1 MVVHSNQPI
10 ALRALLVSWMKRYP
24 LTPLENEVVLVQSNG
39 IAQWLKLALAADV
52 DDGGCGI
59 AAALDAQLPSRF
71 LWQAYRAV
79 LGEQAVPLT
88 SPFDKSLLIWR
99 LMRLLPALLS
109 EPVFLPLRR
118 FLQRDSDLRKRYQLA
133 ERLADL
139 FDQYQ
144 VYRADWLGA
153 WAEGDDTIVTS
164 RKGRQPIAETLRW
177 QPRLWRALLDDVA
190 AEAGARGSDNPG
202 SGTSRAEVHRRFMA
216 AVAERA
222 DEPRPAGLP
231 RRLMVFGIS
240 SLPQQALEVLSA
252 LANWVQ
258 VLMCVHNP
266 CEHYWAN
273 IIADKDL
280 LRAER
285 IRQHVK
291 PGMPEQIDEGALH
304 LYAHPL
310 LAAWGKQGRDFIGL
324 LDAHDARE
332 RYEHQFTAISERI
345 DLFESNGDATLLA
358 QVQDDILSLRPLSET
373 QTQWPAVDVEHDTSI
388 RFHIAHSAQR
398 EVEILHDQLL
408 AAFAEDAS
416 LYARD
421 VMVMVPDINAYA
433 PHIQAVFG
441 LLDARDPRHIPFR
454 IADQGQRHHDPL
466 LGALE
471 KLLALPQ
478 SRLAVSDLLDL
489 LDVPSVRARFDI
501 QASAL
506 PLLHRWISAANIR
519 WGLHAEQRRSLDL
532 PATLDQNSWF
542 FGMRRMLL
550 GYAVGSGDAWQGIE
564 PLDEIGGLDAVLLGP
579 LGRFLQRLDEYWR
592 LLREPASPP
601 EWETRLRALMGAF
614 FLAEDGADG
623 FTLMRLDNALQEWSQ
638 ACSEGGLEE
647 ALPLSVVREH
657 WMQQIDQGGLT
668 QPFFAGAVTFATL
681 MPMRAI
687 PFRYVCLLGM
697 NDGDYPRTRV
707 PMDFDLM
714 GQDYRPGDRSRREDD
729 RYLFLEALLSARDHL
744 HISWVGFSIHDNTE
758 RPPSVLV
765 AQLRDHLAAGWRL
778 EEAVH
783 PDEGDLDLDF
793 DFDADR
799 DVAADADEEAG
810 YMQEDV
816 SDAAGRA
823 SRRDALL
830 PALTI
835 EHRLQPFSRDY
846 FSASGDARLFSFAHE
861 WRTGLVAAG
870 QGEMRPALASS
881 SFTAS
886 DLPLT
891 TLADSPLNSP
901 LNSVASTNGIP
912 LPAFVWDA
920 DVTLRHLAEFMKDPV
935 RAFFRWR
942 LKVFFDIEDVVSEDQ
957 EPFSLNALENWQ
969 LQDELIQAQA
979 EAVAQGLDREQVLQ
993 AGLARIVRR
1002 GELPAA
1008 NFAAAVRD
1016 KLAEPMETLFADYA
1030 KALAQWP
1037 ETIED
1042 EVLRFES
1049 RGGES
1054 AGSAGVRV
1062 ADWLIGMR
1070 RNLDGERGRVLLES
1084 SGLVKKGVYRR
1095 DKLIPF
1101 WVTHLAA
1108 HLGGRPLTTVIVSKV
1123 GTVTLP
1129 PLPIDQ
1135 ARHYWQALIDAWTE
1149 GMTRPLPLAIRTG
1162 FVWLEKGGAAIPAS
1176 ASVPDAAAAEAAR
1189 VSYEMD
1195 EPNFARI
1202 SELSA
1207 NPYLARAYPSFARLW
1222 SDGEFAQLTA
1232 RLLSPL
1238 FEHVGNRAA
1247 RTGQERGAGN

>member
-1 MVVHSNQPI
+1 MSETEPYASPAPLRQAELSPGFMVVHSNQPV
-10 ALRALLVSWMKRYP
+10 ALRALLVNWMKRYP
-24 LTPLENEVVLVQSNG
+24 LAPLENEVVLVQSNG

-52 DDGGCGI
+52 EDGGCGI

-99 LMRLLPALLS
+99 LMRLLPALLG

-118 FLQRDSDLRKRYQLA
+118 FLQRDADLRKRYQLA

-153 WAEGDDTIVTS
+153 WADGDDTIVTS

-190 AEAGARGSDNPG
+190 ARDGASVDGNHPSRSVASGSVNPV
-202 SGTSRAEVHRRFMA
+202 SGTSRADVHRRFIA

-222 DEPRPAGLP
+222 GEPRPPGLP

-285 IRQHVK
+285 IRQHAK
-291 PGMPEQIDEGALH
+291 PGMPMQIDEGALH

-332 RYEHQFTAISERI
+332 RYEHRFAAISERI

-373 QTQWPAVDVEHDTSI
+373 QTEWPAVDVGRDTSI
-388 RFHIAHSAQR
+388 RFHVAHSAQR

-408 AAFAEDAS
+408 AAFAQDAS

-433 PHIQAVFG
+433 PHIQSVFG
-441 LLDARDPRHIPFR
+441 LLDGRDPRHIPFR

-501 QASAL
+501 PATSL

-532 PATLDQNSWF
+532 PETLDQNSWF

-550 GYAVGSGDAWQGIE
+550 GYAVGTGDAWQDIE

-592 LLREPASPP
+592 LLREPAVPQA
-601 EWETRLRALMGAF
+601 WETRLRALMGAF
-614 FLAEDGADG
+614 FLAEDNADG

-638 ACSEGGLEE
+638 ACAQGGLEE

-687 PFRYVCLLGM
+687 PFRHVCLLGM

-744 HISWVGFSIHDNTE
+744 HISWVGFSIYDNTE

-765 AQLRDHLAAGWRL
+765 AQLRDHLAAGWHL
-778 EEAVH
+778 EEA
-783 PDEGDLDLDF
+783 DGYDDD
-793 DFDADR
+793 
-799 DVAADADEEAG
+799 DVAG
-810 YMQEDV
+810 
-816 SDAAGRA
+816 AAVERA
-823 SRRDALL
+823 ELL
-830 PALTI
+830 PALTV

-861 WRTGLVAAG
+861 WRAGLLAAPAG
-870 QGEMRPALASS
+870 DKTMALDISALAPVDLSS
-881 SFTAS
+881 PSSANPANPANT
-886 DLPLT
+886 DK
-891 TLADSPLNSP
+891 
-901 LNSVASTNGIP
+901 VA
-912 LPAFVWDA
+912 LPAFIWDA
-920 DVTLRHLAEFMKDPV
+920 EVTLRHLSEFLKDPV

-979 EAVAQGLDREQVLQ
+979 AAVAQGQDREQALQ

-1037 ETIED
+1037 DTLAD
-1042 EVLRFES
+1042 ENLRY
-1049 RGGES
+1049 ES
-1054 AGSAGVRV
+1054 AGMQVV
-1062 ADWLIGMR
+1062 DWLVGMR
-1070 RNLDGERGRVLLES
+1070 CNGEGERARVLLES

-1108 HLGGRPLTTVIVSKV
+1108 HLGGRSLSTVIVSKA

-1129 PLPIDQ
+1129 PLTIDQ
-1135 ARHYWQALIDAWTE
+1135 AHVYWQALLDAWME
-1149 GMTRPLPLAIRTG
+1149 GMTRPLPLAVRSG
-1162 FVWLEKGGAAIPAS
+1162 LVWLEKGGAAIAVS
-1176 ASVPDAAAAEAAR
+1176 ASVPDAPAAEAAR
-1189 VSYEMD
+1189 LCYEMN
-1195 EPNFARI
+1195 EPAFARV

-1222 SDGEFAQLTA
+1222 SDGEFARLTD
-1232 RLLSPL
+1232 RLLRPL
-1238 FEHVGNRAA
+1238 FDHVGTRAA
-1247 RTGQERGAGN
+1247 SRKEE